1 VLLANFL
8 NIVFAGLAYGVLLFL
23 MAAGLSVTMGLMR
36 FANLAHAAF
45 AMLGGYIAVTLM
57 NGYSWPFLLTL
68 PAAALGTAIFATVF
82 ERTIF
87 RRLYRSD
94 QLDHVMLTVG
104 LLFMAIAA
112 ATFIWG
118 PSQQPVHMPD
128 YLTGQKQLGFL
139 NLNIY
144 RLFLI
149 LAGGLVIAGLIWAV
163 DATDFGAK
171 VRAAVDNS
179 RVTASCGI
187 DVDKLF
193 MATFF
198 IGSALAGL
206 GGALSINL
214 LGLDPNFAQSF
225 LAFVLIVVVI
235 GGEGSM
241 RGTLFAA
248 LLLGIADVVGKYYV
262 PQAGAFIIYALTVI
276 VLFFRPQGLFAI
288 R

>member
-1 VLLANFL
+1 VIANFL

-57 NGYSWPFLLTL
+57 NGFGWPLLLTL
-68 PAAALGTAIFATVF
+68 PVAAFGTAIFATAL

-87 RRLYRSD
+87 RRLYRSP
-94 QLDHVMLTVG
+94 QLDQVMLTVG
-104 LLFMAIAA
+104 LLFMAVAA

-118 PSQQPVHMPD
+118 PSQQPVRMPD
-128 YLTGQKQLGFL
+128 YLSGNVTLGFMS
-139 NLNIY
+139 LNIY

-149 LAGGLVIAGLIWAV
+149 FAGGLVIWGLIWGV
-163 DATDFGAK
+163 DKTNFGAK
-171 VRAAVDNS
+171 VRAAVDNR
-179 RVTASCGI
+179 RVTMSCGI
-187 DVDKLF
+187 NVDKLF
-193 MATFF
+193 MAAFF
-198 IGSALAGL
+198 IGSSLAGL

-214 LGLDPNFAQSF
+214 LGIDPSFAVNF

-262 PQAGAFIIYALTVI
+262 PQAGAFIIYALTVG
-276 VLFFRPQGLFAI
+276 VLFFRPQGLFAL

>member
-1 VLLANFL
+1 MIADFL
-8 NIVFAGLAYGVLLFL
+8 NIVFAGIAYGVLLFL

-45 AMLGGYIAVTLM
+45 AMLGGYITVTLM
-57 NGYSWPFLLTL
+57 NRFGWPFLLTL
-68 PAAALGTAIFATVF
+68 PIAAIATGIFATLF

-87 RRLYRSD
+87 RRLYRAD
-94 QLDHVMLTVG
+94 QLDQVMLTVG
-104 LLFMAIAA
+104 LLFMAVAA
-112 ATFIWG
+112 ATFVWG

-128 YLTGQKQLGFL
+128 YLSGQVALGAISL
-139 NLNIY
+139 NVY

-149 LAGGLVIAGLIWAV
+149 VAGGLVIWGLIWV
-163 DATDFGAK
+163 IDKTSFGAK
-171 VRAAVDNS
+171 VRAAVDNR
-179 RVTASCGI
+179 RVTMSCGI

-193 MATFF
+193 MVAFF

-214 LGLDPNFAQSF
+214 LGIDPSFAVNF

-276 VLFFRPQGLFAI
+276 ALFVRPQGLFAF

>member
-1 VLLANFL
+1 MLANFL

-57 NGYSWPFLLTL
+57 NHYGWPFLLTL
-68 PAAALGTAIFATVF
+68 PFAAIGTGIFATVF

-94 QLDHVMLTVG
+94 QLDQVMLTVG
-104 LLFMAIAA
+104 LLFMAVAA

-118 PSQQPVHMPD
+118 PSQQPVRMPD
-128 YLTGQKQLGFL
+128 YLSGQINIGFL
-139 NLNIY
+139 SLNVY

-149 LAGGLVIAGLIWAV
+149 LAGGVVTFGLIWGV
-163 DATDFGAK
+163 DKTNFGAK
-171 VRAAVDNS
+171 VRAAVDNR
-179 RVTASCGI
+179 RVTMSCGI

-193 MATFF
+193 MVAFF

-206 GGALSINL
+206 GGALTINL
-214 LGLDPNFAQSF
+214 LGIDPSFAVNF

-262 PQAGAFIIYALTVI
+262 PQAGAFIIYALTV
-276 VLFFRPQGLFAI
+276 VALFFRPQGLFAI

>member
-1 VLLANFL
+1 MIANFL
-8 NIVFAGLAYGVLLFL
+8 NIAFAGIAYGVLLFL

-45 AMLGGYIAVTLM
+45 AMLGGYIAVMLM
-57 NGYSWPFLLTL
+57 NSYGWPFLATL
-68 PAAALGTAIFATVF
+68 PVAAFGTALFAAII
-82 ERTIF
+82 ERVVF
-87 RRLYRSD
+87 RRLYRSA
-94 QLDHVMLTVG
+94 QLDQVMLTVG
-104 LLFMAIAA
+104 LLFMAVAA

-118 PSQQPVHMPD
+118 PSQQPVRMPP
-128 YLTGQKQLGFL
+128 YLSGNVTLGFL
-139 NLNIY
+139 SLNVY

-149 LAGGLVIAGLIWAV
+149 LAGGLVIWGLIWAV
-163 DATDFGAK
+163 ERTSFGAK
-171 VRAAVDNS
+171 VRAAVDNR
-179 RVTASCGI
+179 RVTMSCGI
-187 DVDKLF
+187 DVDRLF
-193 MATFF
+193 MIAFF
-198 IGSALAGL
+198 IGSSLAGL

-214 LGLDPNFAQSF
+214 LGIDPNFAQSL

-262 PQAGAFIIYALTVI
+262 PQAGAFIIYAVTVA
-276 VLFFRPQGLFAI
+276 VLYVRPQGLLI